1 MKSYFLK
8 GDSEK
13 SKFRGEKEG
22 STNICYVYILAGTKS
37 DHHRKKTDL
46 NSIFLNSI
54 FKKLFGDLD
63 IRGIL
68 SYSLI
73 TLIWKV
79 SLYLTTDRFSFLG
92 LQNHCRW

>member
-1 MKSYFLK
+1 MHSEDIFLLSFYMYEKLLFFK
-8 GDSEK
+8 GGSEK

-22 STNICYVYILAGTKS
+22 STNICNVYILAGTNS
-37 DHHRKKTDL
+37 DHHRKKID
-46 NSIFLNSI
+46 LNSI

-63 IRGIL
+63 SRGIL

-79 SLYLTTDRFSFLG
+79 SLYLTTR
-92 LQNHCRW
+92 